1 MLTVILTGGASRRMG
16 RDKALLPFGDGTLLQ
31 TLIDRYAALGPVG
44 VSVDEAGRF
53 PFQGASELT
62 DAFPGAGPMNGV
74 VSGFRATEE
83 EELLLTAVDLPY
95 GDPALARRLSALRGG
110 ADVCLVQRGPKGIE
124 PLFAVYGRGCLGA
137 AEACLAGGRRS
148 LMALL
153 DRVQGRS
160 VTPEELLGFDLTRI
174 FTNVNTPEDYE
185 RLFREENK

>member
-53 PFQGASELT
+53 PFHWASELT

-74 VSGFRATEE
+74 ISGFRATEE

-95 GDPALARRLSALRGG
+95 GDPALSRRLSALRGG
-110 ADVCLVQRGPKGIE
+110 ADVCLVKRGAKGIE
-124 PLFAVYGRGCLGA
+124 PLFSIYGRGCLAA
-137 AEACLAGGRRS
+137 AEACLAQGRRS

-153 DRVQGRS
+153 DRVQVRS
-160 VTPEELLGFDLTRI
+160 VTPEELPGFDLTRI